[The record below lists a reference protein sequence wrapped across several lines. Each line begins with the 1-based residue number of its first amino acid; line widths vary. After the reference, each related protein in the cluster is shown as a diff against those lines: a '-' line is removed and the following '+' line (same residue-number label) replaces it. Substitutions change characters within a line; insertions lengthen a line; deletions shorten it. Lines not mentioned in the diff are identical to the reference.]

1 MGLQKN
7 YGLNWVLLLV
17 IRGLQEMPELG
28 LIIGH
33 HHGVAR
39 IAQISVRFFS
49 G

>member
-7 YGLNWVLLLV
+7 YGPNWVLLLV

-39 IAQISVRFFS
+39 NAQIIVRSFS